1 MEARVEGDPRDVA
14 EQLDPAEIPME
25 PIVAFDP
32 RLRRA
37 HDVCTLDDRMSAQAR
52 ASRWNLRVAQDDDF
66 VVRKAA
72 DESDREL
79 SEFVRSAAVQ
89 EAERILADRT
99 VFTLNEEKWDRFN
112 AILERPP
119 RVPAGLK
126 RLFSKPSVFE

>member
-1 MEARVEGDPRDVA
+1 MG
-14 EQLDPAEIPME
+14 
-25 PIVAFDP
+25 
-32 RLRRA
+32 
-37 HDVCTLDDRMSAQAR
+37 AQAR

-72 DESDREL
+72 DESNREL

-112 AILERPP
+112 EILERPP